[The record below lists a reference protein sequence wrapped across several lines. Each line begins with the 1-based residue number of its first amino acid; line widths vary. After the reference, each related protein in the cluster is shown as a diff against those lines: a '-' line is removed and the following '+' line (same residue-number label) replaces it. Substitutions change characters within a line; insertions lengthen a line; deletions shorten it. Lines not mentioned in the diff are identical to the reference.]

1 MSTLHYIEKGNGN
14 EIMVML
20 HGNNESSSYFKHQI
34 EYFSLMYKVIAIDS
48 RGHGLSPRGDKPLT
62 LSQMADDL
70 KNFLD
75 HKNIDK
81 IILMGFSDGANIALI
96 FTLKYPKYTSKLIL
110 NGANLYPAGI
120 KFIIQYPTKVY
131 RNFLRWLSQRDED
144 FIINLEIAN
153 LMVDEPHIHPSA
165 LFQIS
170 CPTLIVAGTHDMVK
184 RAHTMLIRVCIPHSH
199 VCLIKG
205 DHFIALKKSHLFN
218 LKVAQF
224 LSIY

>member
-14 EIMVML
+14 EVMVML
-20 HGNNESSSYFKHQI
+20 HGNNESSSYFVHQI

-62 LSQMADDL
+62 LDQMADDL

-75 HKNIDK
+75 HKKIKK
-81 IILMGFSDGANIALI
+81 IILLGFSDGANVALI
-96 FTLKYPKYTSKLIL
+96 FTLKYPEYTSKLIL

-120 KFIIQYPTKVY
+120 RFFVQYPTKLY
-131 RNFLRWLSQRDED
+131 RN
-144 FIINLEIAN
+144 IIRRFSYRYKDLEKNLEIIN

-165 LFQIS
+165 LFHIS
-170 CPTLIVAGTHDMVK
+170 CPTLIIAGTNDMIK
-184 RAHTMLIRVCIPHSH
+184 KSHTMLIRMCIPQSH
-199 VCLIKG
+199 LCLVKG
-205 DHFIALKKSHLFN
+205 DHFIAFKKSNLFN

-224 LSIY
+224 LNIY